1 MYLSNISIAV
11 AIKKKEELLWN
22 KLKPSYVVIWQ
33 GHFTVLNPNIW
44 RTLHKKVQTGILLL
58 QRKTRSHAQLF
69 WICESGLCFCGNRQQ
84 FELPD
89 IRESR
94 VAWTACTCKGEHV
107 GIRTWEDWH
116 FLMWKK
122 SKHARSGILIGS
134 KCYFQYSSQILY
146 DIRKLS
152 WSICGPFSLGI
163 ILLAIHDNII
173 HGLILFVTSAR
184 CLVLGCE

>member
-107 GIRTWEDWH
+107 GIRTWEDCY

-122 SKHARSGILIGS
+122 SKHARSGIRTHAS
-134 KCYFQYSSQILY
+134 TRRPEYPNSSTIAITLSTDDLKSGAFDHSAILAP
-146 DIRKLS
+146 IKLLLFRK
-152 WSICGPFSLGI
+152 
-163 ILLAIHDNII
+163 
-173 HGLILFVTSAR
+173 
-184 CLVLGCE
+184 